1 MFNDMRHISTS
12 PGVRLPV
19 TVTLTLKLFFLLH
32 KRLKIHLSKKQLN
45 SDMKVDSFV
54 PLLLDALINR
64 RAGHSRHRQSRN
76 RSGNIRQNDAIK
88 IMIVTAID

>member
-1 MFNDMRHISTS
+1 
-12 PGVRLPV
+12 
-19 TVTLTLKLFFLLH
+19 
-32 KRLKIHLSKKQLN
+32 
-45 SDMKVDSFV
+45 MKVDSFV